1 MKALKGRVIKESER
15 CKKEER
21 KRGRGWGNKMVLVL
35 SVYQKWR
42 ESHR

>member
-15 CKKEER
+15 CKVR